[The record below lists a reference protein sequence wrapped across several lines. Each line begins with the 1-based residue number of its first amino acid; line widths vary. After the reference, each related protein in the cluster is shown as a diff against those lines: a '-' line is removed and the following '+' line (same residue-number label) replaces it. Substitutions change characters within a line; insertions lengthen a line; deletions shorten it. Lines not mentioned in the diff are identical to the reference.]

1 MDANDLFD
9 HRRLSRR
16 NVLRAGLVGTA
27 GLALAACGGGD
38 NGGGTQGSASASATG
53 GAEVPATKPDSIVI
67 RTWGDPWQS
76 AYTDGPVSSFTAKT
90 GIAVDF
96 DVTDYLEIQTKVRQ
110 SLDAGQRPPVDVV
123 LTIESSAYAAAAQ
136 GISVP
141 LDPSIVTN
149 LQALTSVGR
158 PADGSTS
165 YANPTSYSQPIVYA
179 TDRVTLPASISWEE
193 IWDPK
198 YKGRLFVT
206 STPQS
211 LLLPTAKM
219 LGVDVATDDLT
230 PVWDKIAELQPNIAA
245 AGDEEEFIS
254 GVQRGEFDLGIT
266 LAAVAVDVE
275 GVKWIVPD
283 EGVTLSFESLFV
295 PKGLPDD
302 VTYYAQVLVN
312 EVLSAEAGT
321 TLTTGLNEVSTN
333 PNATLPASM
342 QGDPAFPFT
351 QEELQKYA
359 LLVDPGLFARNQ
371 DQWQAA
377 YSAAITG

>member
-1 MDANDLFD
+1 VDAKDLFD
-9 HRRLSRR
+9 HRRVSRR
-16 NVLRAGLVGTA
+16 DVLRAGLVGTA
-27 GLALAACGGGD
+27 GLALAACGGGN
-38 NGGGTQGSASASATG
+38 NGGAAGSATESAAG
-53 GAEVPATKPDSIVI
+53 GGQVPATKPDSLVI

-76 AYTDGPVSSFTAKT
+76 AYTEAAVNSFTSKT

-96 DVTDYLEIQTKVRQ
+96 DLTDYLEIQTKVRQ
-110 SLDAGQRPPVDVV
+110 SLQAGQRPPVDVV

-149 LQALTSVGR
+149 FEALTSVGR
-158 PADGSTS
+158 PSDGSTS
-165 YANPTSYSQPIVYA
+165 YVNPTSYSQPIVYA

-230 PVWDKIAELQPNIAA
+230 PVWDKIAQLQPNIAA

-254 GVQRGEFDLGIT
+254 GIQRGEFDLGIT
-266 LAAVAVDVE
+266 LAAVAVDVK

-295 PKGLPDD
+295 PKGLPED

-312 EVLSAEAGT
+312 EVLGADAGT
-321 TLTTGLNEVSTN
+321 ALTVGLNEVSTN
-333 PNATLPASM
+333 PGATLPTEM

-359 LLVDPGLFARNQ
+359 LLVDPALFARNQ

-377 YSAAITG
+377 YTAAITG